1 MPHNNDDDDDDI
13 FIAAFMKYTN
23 TSWFC
28 HWLMIPTLLSGG
40 MKITQRVKTQHW
52 NFSDT
57 SLNPALSTSLLCI
70 LWQSYL
76 CELCTLEVI
85 RIRSW

>member
-1 MPHNNDDDDDDI
+1 MPNNDEEDDDDVR
-13 FIAAFMKYTN
+13 IAALMKYTN
-23 TSWFC
+23 ISWFC
-28 HWLMIPTLLSGG
+28 PWRVIPTLLSGG

-57 SLNPALSTSLLCI
+57 SLKTALSPFLLCI

-76 CELCTLEVI
+76 CELCTTEVI
-85 RIRSW
+85 RILT